1 MADFDGT
8 SATNKKRMSA
18 GGKKWG
24 LGDENS
30 SNDSGSD
37 EDKSGGVVHRSKLR
51 DDAAMAASE
60 WGERYASTKVSRKQL
75 KAGNAADDDEDD
87 DDDDEDISSEDA
99 EEEDGIDEDEDG
111 EDDDESEEDLSD
123 PESEGSNESGEDASI
138 GPEQASV
145 FAGVGADNVDAQ
157 LAALAAEDRAG
168 STTGSKST
176 AQGGVGSSK
185 TSGQSEG
192 IASTDQRQRA
202 KNAKALLA
210 LYDSVFEFR
219 IAQQA
224 AVHATN
230 QLPAP
235 TELASMLAPPKV
247 EQGGDSAKATAAGT
261 PGSKKR
267 NGSKTAGSEVS
278 GVIATTSKASGS
290 YADAGAAGQGQQV
303 AMRKASQQLQSTLQ
317 HLCALREDLRA
328 GRQKRNNGS
337 LGGGLRSEAPVDCA
351 PKNSKRRRFD
361 ENGDEQKGSESEEED
376 EDDEKGNGAA
386 TKDCLL
392 SGYSDEINDGNT
404 ETRTRARAIA
414 LESTWDGVAAGFER
428 SKPFWEATLEQW
440 QRRAQVRTC
449 WRIVTLEYRLL
460 VAPLFC
466 VCLFFGGLSWLF
478 CFEFAV
484 FYMLLLGI
492 GDGGRWAASRLHP
505 RRASKW

>member
-75 KAGNAADDDEDD
+75 KAGNAADDDEDDD

-261 PGSKKR
+261 P
-267 NGSKTAGSEVS
+267 E
-278 GVIATTSKASGS
+278 
-290 YADAGAAGQGQQV
+290 
-303 AMRKASQQLQSTLQ
+303 
-317 HLCALREDLRA
+317 
-328 GRQKRNNGS
+328 
-337 LGGGLRSEAPVDCA
+337 
-351 PKNSKRRRFD
+351 
-361 ENGDEQKGSESEEED
+361 
-376 EDDEKGNGAA
+376 
-386 TKDCLL
+386 
-392 SGYSDEINDGNT
+392 
-404 ETRTRARAIA
+404 
-414 LESTWDGVAAGFER
+414 
-428 SKPFWEATLEQW
+428 
-440 QRRAQVRTC
+440 
-449 WRIVTLEYRLL
+449 
-460 VAPLFC
+460 
-466 VCLFFGGLSWLF
+466 
-478 CFEFAV
+478 
-484 FYMLLLGI
+484 
-492 GDGGRWAASRLHP
+492 
-505 RRASKW
+505 